1 MVLHKIYW
9 RDVLRPNQK
18 AEIVMFKKIML
29 LTLLITGPL
38 LANDKLG
45 NSHHQGLGGYHEDHN
60 RHDFF
65 DKEARPKASFK
76 KTQKAIMNQ
85 LLVVNIP
92 IKAEE
97 NCFVLE
103 KGQIRGV
110 ISCKELAAN

>member
-1 MVLHKIYW
+1 
-9 RDVLRPNQK
+9 
-18 AEIVMFKKIML
+18 MFKKTIL
-29 LTLLITGPL
+29 ATLLITAATGPL

-45 NSHHQGLGGYHEDHN
+45 NSHHQALGGYHEAHS

-65 DKEARPKASFK
+65 DEEARPKANFK
-76 KTQKAIMNQ
+76 KTQKPIINQ

-92 IKAEE
+92 VKAEE